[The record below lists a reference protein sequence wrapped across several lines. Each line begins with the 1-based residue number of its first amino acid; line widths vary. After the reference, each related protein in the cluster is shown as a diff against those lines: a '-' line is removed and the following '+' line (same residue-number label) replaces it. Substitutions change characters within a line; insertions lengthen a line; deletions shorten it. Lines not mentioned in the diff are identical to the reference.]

1 MKKSYF
7 VVTALLV
14 LVAAGD
20 LGISFGLRPLVE
32 EQVMR
37 GVQGLS
43 ISYDIIV
50 NVHKGHIGFTSDKRG
65 TIFRI
70 ELPVNLT
77 MGPNK
82 LPSNKARPE

>member
-1 MKKSYF
+1 MIA
-7 VVTALLV
+7 VTDTGSGMSEDVKEHLFEPFFTTKPV
-14 LVAAGD
+14 GE
-20 LGISFGLRPLVE
+20 GTGL
-32 EQVMR
+32 
-37 GVQGLS
+37 GLS